1 MNLQAV
7 KQRFGI
13 IGRSESLDR
22 ALNVAVRVAPTE
34 LTCLINGE
42 SGVGKEAFS
51 KIIHELSKRKH
62 NKFIAINT
70 GALPSGTINSELFGH
85 DKGAFTG
92 ATSDRKGYF
101 ETVDGG
107 TIFLDEI
114 GEMPLDTQ
122 AYLLRV
128 LESGE
133 FLRVG
138 SSKVL
143 KTDVRIVAAT
153 NVDLMDKIKKGKFRE
168 DLYYRL
174 NTVPIHV
181 PSLSQRRED
190 IYMLFRRFA
199 IDFAEKYHTDS
210 IQMDDQARLLFENY
224 RWPGN
229 IRELKNAVEQ
239 LSVLSENKM
248 ITAERLIDLIPN
260 ITKRNLPAKLG
271 DSEGGDGGS
280 SFAEREIIFKFLY
293 EMKNDLSDLKSLVY
307 ELIRTND
314 LDVPDVNTMRQL
326 SSATDK
332 LDRMYDNMDTPRQT
346 TPEPR
351 PYFNEDDESRPI
363 ILDKHS
369 ASQYDESEVV
379 EELLSLEA
387 MEKDMI
393 TKALKKYKGRRKDAA
408 KELGISERTLYR
420 KIKQY
425 EIEE

>member
-153 NVDLMDKIKKGKFRE
+153 NVDLMEKIKKGKFRE

-181 PSLSQRRED
+181 PSLSERRED

-248 ITAERLIDLIPN
+248 ISAERLIDLIPN
-260 ITKRNLPAKLG
+260 ITKRNLPATIRDTDG
-271 DSEGGDGGS
+271 EGGS

-332 LDRMYDNMDTPRQT
+332 LDRMYDNMDTRPS
-346 TPEPR
+346 PAEPR
-351 PYFNEDDESRPI
+351 PYFNNNDESRPI

>member
-22 ALNVAVRVAPTE
+22 ALNTAVRVAPTE

-174 NTVPIHV
+174 NTVPILV
-181 PSLSQRRED
+181 PSLSERRED

-260 ITKRNLPAKLG
+260 ITKRNLPARFR
-271 DSEGGDGGS
+271 DTESTEGNSG
-280 SFAEREIIFKFLY
+280 FAEREIIFKFLY

-314 LDVPDVNTMRQL
+314 LNVPDVNTIRQL

-332 LDRMYDNMDTPRQT
+332 LDRMYDNMDSHPTAS
-346 TPEPR
+346 ESGS
-351 PYFNEDDESRPI
+351 YYNDEDESRPI

>member
-13 IGRSESLDR
+13 IGRSEALDR
-22 ALNVAVRVAPTE
+22 ALNTAVRVAPTE

-92 ATSDRKGYF
+92 ATTDRKGYF

-174 NTVPIHV
+174 NTVPINV
-181 PSLSQRRED
+181 PALSERRED

-239 LSVLSENKM
+239 LSVLSEKKM

-260 ITKRNLPAKLG
+260 ITKRNLPAKVDG
-271 DSEGGDGGS
+271 ISNGDGGS

-307 ELIRTND
+307 ELIRNNN
-314 LDVPDVNTMRQL
+314 LSVPDANTMRQL

-332 LDRMYDNMDTPRQT
+332 LDRMYDTMDT
-346 TPEPR
+346 R
-351 PYFNEDDESRPI
+351 PARTENAPFYNGEDDSAPI
-363 ILDKHS
+363 ILDHH
-369 ASQYDESEVV
+369 AAQQYNESEVV

-408 KELGISERTLYR
+408 QELGISERTLYR

>member
-13 IGRSESLDR
+13 IGRSDSLDR
-22 ALNVAVRVAPTE
+22 ALNTAVRVAPTE

-174 NTVPIHV
+174 NTVPIIV
-181 PSLSQRRED
+181 PSLSDRRED

-239 LSVLSENKM
+239 LSVLSESKM

-260 ITKRNLPAKLG
+260 ITKRNLPARLRDT
-271 DSEGGDGGS
+271 DSSDSGS

-307 ELIRTND
+307 ELIRNND
-314 LDVPDVNTMRQL
+314 LSVPDINTMRQL
-326 SSATDK
+326 STATDK
-332 LDRMYDNMDTPRQT
+332 LDRMYDNMDTPRST
-346 TPEPR
+346 NTDPR
-351 PYFNEDDESRPI
+351 PYYGNDDESAPI
-363 ILDKHS
+363 ILDRH
-369 ASQYDESEVV
+369 AAQQYDESEVV

>member
-143 KTDVRIVAAT
+143 KTDVRIVAAS
-153 NVDLMDKIKKGKFRE
+153 NVDLMEKIKNGKFRE

-181 PSLSQRRED
+181 PSLSERRED

-210 IQMDDQARLLFENY
+210 IQMDEHARLLFENY

-248 ITAERLIDLIPN
+248 ITAERLIDLKPN
-260 ITKRNLPAKLG
+260 INKRNLPAKLRDTDG
-271 DSEGGDGGS
+271 SGGGS
-280 SFAEREIIFKFLY
+280 NFAEREIIFKFLY

-314 LDVPDVNTMRQL
+314 LSVPDLNKIRQL
-326 SSATDK
+326 SSTTDK
-332 LDRMYDNMDTPRQT
+332 LDHMYKTMDTR
-346 TPEPR
+346 TPTVEPR
-351 PYFNEDDESRPI
+351 PYFDEKDESRPI

-369 ASQYDESEVV
+369 ANQYDESEVV
-379 EELLSLEA
+379 EELLSLES

-393 TKALKKYKGRRKDAA
+393 IKALKKYKSRRKDAA

-425 EIEE
+425 EIEK

>member
-22 ALNVAVRVAPTE
+22 ALNTAVRVAPTE

-181 PSLSQRRED
+181 PSLSERRED

-210 IQMDDQARLLFENY
+210 IQMDEQARLLFENY

-239 LSVLSENKM
+239 LSVLSEKKM

-260 ITKRNLPAKLG
+260 ITKRNLPARLRDDAG
-271 DSEGGDGGS
+271 SEGGS

-307 ELIRTND
+307 ELIRTNN
-314 LDVPDVNTMRQL
+314 LSVPDANTMRQL

-332 LDRMYDNMDTPRQT
+332 LDRMYDNMDTRPA
-346 TPEPR
+346 PAEPR
-351 PYFNEDDESRPI
+351 PYFSSEDDSRPI
-363 ILDKHS
+363 ILDKHA

>member
-7 KQRFGI
+7 KQRYGI

-22 ALNVAVRVAPTE
+22 ALNTAVRVAPTE

-181 PSLSQRRED
+181 PSLSDRRED

-239 LSVLSENKM
+239 LSVLSEKKM
-248 ITAERLIDLIPN
+248 ITAEKLIDLIPN
-260 ITKRNLPAKLG
+260 ITKRNLPAKVSGLDG
-271 DSEGGDGGS
+271 SEGGGS

-307 ELIRTND
+307 ELIRTNN
-314 LDVPDVNTMRQL
+314 LSVPDASTMRQL
-326 SSATDK
+326 SSASDK
-332 LDRMYDNMDTPRQT
+332 LDRMYDTMDT
-346 TPEPR
+346 R
-351 PYFNEDDESRPI
+351 PAVADNGPFYSNEDDSAPI
-363 ILDKHS
+363 ILDHH
-369 ASQYDESEVV
+369 AAQQYNESEVV